1 MLPSYLQ
8 TDYSNFRHTINQF
21 QRFHKIVYFSF
32 SLLKTYVI
40 ITYCNTKFSEIR
52 NQRIE
57 KYIHDYFQR
66 PTEGAWLS
74 FLELLL
80 SLKYNKENDPRNLF
94 KIQISENNSK
104 KLNELYKQA
113 LNLNETIEAKNT
125 VFNYFQKITSLK
137 NRLISHGMILEE
149 TAERINP
156 ILEKILNEI
165 INATKDYLNTNL
177 YLISDDNNEYSWRV
191 HSYNNNEND
200 SQLDTSDIKEAG
212 LYFLIN
218 SKLILVWPFLA
229 CRDGNILFF
238 NRYDKTSQ
246 KVIFS
251 GGINKETYIRSDA
264 ASHIDLFGFDKE
276 TLFRKPLNVN
286 VKTQNNVSHNLPEKD
301 YNLFIGRNKE
311 INELNVA
318 LDHKRHFITALDGIG
333 GVGKSAIAI
342 ESCYRLINSKKNE
355 FEYFVW
361 MSAKNT
367 YFKDGKITKTEQ
379 AFDHLD
385 QLIDTI
391 LIVLG
396 FPEYLQ
402 FEVKK
407 KKETVM
413 ELLTFV
419 KMLLVLDN
427 LETIKPENFS
437 AIWNFIN
444 NDIPI
449 PSKIL
454 LTSREYPQSVPQTI
468 RVDYLNEE
476 DALELVDIFS
486 SDIGI
491 TKNYM
496 QGIRKEVVQLSSGLP
511 IVIKSILGQIKL
523 GKNINMIK
531 KEIENNTDNIS
542 KFCFEQQL
550 SLLDIDHKTVL
561 WAICLSS
568 DVLDHDALI
577 YLVSDLIASPLLD
590 IIKKLASL
598 SIVKINYLQNATEYI
613 ILSLIKTYILNSN
626 KDNERTDEIKK
637 RINEFHELKDVENYN
652 LLPIEEKVIER
663 GALIPRKIVDKAMQN
678 ASYGEFE
685 QAEVMFKR
693 AVRDYGDESYVWYM
707 YSQFYAQYKA
717 DYKNAIECLK
727 KAHELSNNYIYLK
740 KMGDYHL
747 KNRNY
752 RMATKNYTKATES
765 STLEKN
771 KSEMLYLIAQTE
783 YEQVKQ
789 LRRAIRHVKNEE
801 NIKERNELYYSIIDN
816 LNKYVEHTPHIYDG
830 KRIKIYRILA
840 EAYFGLRNKEKALE
854 NINNAIDLS
863 EGDEVQIEYKNFI
876 MERIK

>member
-8 TDYSNFRHTINQF
+8 TDFSNFKHTINPF
-21 QRFHKIVYFSF
+21 QRFHKIIYFSF

-40 ITYCNTKFSEIR
+40 ITYCNLKTTEIR

-57 KYIHDYFQR
+57 KYIHDNFQR

-80 SLKYNKENDPRNLF
+80 SFKYNKETDPRLLF
-94 KIQISENNSK
+94 KTNISDANSK
-104 KLNELYKQA
+104 KLNEVYKVA
-113 LNLNETIEAKNT
+113 LNINEAIEQKNT
-125 VFNYFQKITSLK
+125 VFSYFQKIISLK

-156 ILEKILNEI
+156 ILEITLNEI
-165 INATKDYLNTNL
+165 INITNSYLNTNIF
-177 YLISDDNNEYSWRV
+177 LISNDNNDFSWKIN
-191 HSYNNNEND
+191 SYNNDEEL
-200 SQLDTSDIKEAG
+200 QLDTSDIKESG
-212 LYFLIN
+212 LYYFLKN
-218 SKLILVWPFLA
+218 ELVHAWPLLA
-229 CRDGNILFF
+229 CRDGNIIFY
-238 NRYDKTSQ
+238 NRFDKTSQ

-251 GGINKETYIRSDA
+251 GGINKETYIKSDA
-264 ASHIDLFGFDKE
+264 INHIDLFGFDKE
-276 TLFRKPLNVN
+276 AIFRKPLDVN
-286 VKTQNNVSHNLPEKD
+286 VKTENNISHNLPEKD

-311 INELNVA
+311 INELYNA

-342 ESCYRLINSKKNE
+342 EACYRLINDKKNE
-355 FEYFVW
+355 FEYFIW

-367 YFKDGKITKTEQ
+367 FFKDGKITNIEQ

-402 FEVKK
+402 FEMKK
-407 KKETVM
+407 KKETVI
-413 ELLTFV
+413 ELLTII

-427 LETIKPENFS
+427 LETIKPENF
-437 AIWNFIN
+437 ADIWNFIN
-444 NDIPI
+444 NEIPS

-468 RVDYLNEE
+468 RVDYLNKE
-476 DALELVDIFS
+476 DALALVDIFS
-486 SDIGI
+486 NDIGI
-491 TKNYM
+491 TKDYM
-496 QGIRKEVVQLSSGLP
+496 QGIRKEIVQLSSGLP

-523 GKNINMIK
+523 GKNINIIK

-550 SLLDIDHKTVL
+550 SLLDIDHRTVL

-577 YLVSDLIASPLLD
+577 YLVSDLITSPLLD
-590 IIKKLASL
+590 IIKKLTSL
-598 SIVKINYLQNATEYI
+598 SIIKINYLQDATEYLV
-613 ILSLIKTYILNSN
+613 LSLIKTYILNSN
-626 KDNERTDEIKK
+626 KDNERVDEIK
-637 RINEFHELKDVENYN
+637 RRLNEFHELKDVENYN
-652 LLPIEEKVIER
+652 LFPIEEKVIDR
-663 GALIPRKIVDKAMQN
+663 GALIPRKVVDKAMQN

-685 QAEVMFKR
+685 QAEVMFKK
-693 AVRDYGDESYVWYM
+693 AIRDYGDETYVWYM
-707 YSQFYAQYKA
+707 YSQFYAQYRA
-717 DYKNAIECLK
+717 DYKSAIECLK

-740 KMGDYHL
+740 KIGDYYL

-752 RMATKNYTKATES
+752 RMATKNYINATKT

-771 KSEMLYLIAQTE
+771 KIEMLYLIAQTE

-789 LRRAIRHVKNEE
+789 LRYAIRHTKNDE
-801 NIKERNELYYSIIDN
+801 NINERNELYKSIIDN
-816 LNKYVEHTPHIYDG
+816 LIRYIENTPRIYDG
-830 KRIKIYRILA
+830 KQIKIHRILS

-854 NINNAIDLS
+854 NINIAIELS
-863 EGDEVQIEYKNFI
+863 ENDEVHIEYKNFI
-876 MERIK
+876 LSR